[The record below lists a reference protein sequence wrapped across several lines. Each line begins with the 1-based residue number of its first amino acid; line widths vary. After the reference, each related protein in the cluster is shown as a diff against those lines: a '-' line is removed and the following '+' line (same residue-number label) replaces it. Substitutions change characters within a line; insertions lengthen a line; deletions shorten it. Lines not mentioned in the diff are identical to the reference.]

1 MSVKVNDVGIDFS
14 GADID
19 PHDAA
24 LAGAKFM
31 LRYSAGMG
39 FDAPK
44 CQFKLCGHG
53 EIAAAVKAGLD
64 FIANSEFYESRVT
77 EGAHAGAADGNADL
91 HFWKAR
97 GLAKGASI
105 YVSWD
110 AAPVHNL
117 FNGVAEYLKAYN
129 HALAGYYHV
138 DLYAGDDALR
148 EMRKRGLIRYGWR
161 PNAGSWSNDPHGN
174 FYQPPHHGLQLAD
187 KIRSLS
193 PAHIWQNG
201 NYWFHKGADENLIL
215 RTPVGSHLEAIHGI
229 PQPAPATAAHPSPAP
244 HPAPTPAAHPGPAPI
259 PAPVPH
265 PAPDGHH
272 PDVTVKQGDTLT
284 GIALRYPEP
293 NITAHSIAMA
303 NLDRHPSLSNNPDHI
318 EVGWVLRIR

>member
-1 MSVKVNDVGIDFS
+1 MPRVS
-14 GADID
+14 
-19 PHDAA
+19 
-24 LAGAKFM
+24 AKFM

-53 EIAAAVKAGLD
+53 EIAAAVKAGLG
-64 FIANSEFYESRVT
+64 FIANSEFHESRVT
-77 EGAHAGAADGNADL
+77 EGAHAGAADGQADL
-91 HFWKAR
+91 HFWKVR

-105 YVSWD
+105 YCSWD
-110 AAPVHNL
+110 DAPLHHL
-117 FNGVAEYLKAYN
+117 FDGVAAYLKAYN
-129 HALAGYYHV
+129 HALGGYYHV

-161 PNAGSWSNDPHGN
+161 PNAGAWSNDPKGH

-215 RTPVGSHLEAIHGI
+215 RIPVGSHLEAKHGI
-229 PQPAPATAAHPSPAP
+229 PQPHPTPTPHPPRAP
-244 HPAPTPAAHPGPAPI
+244 HPTPAPSPP
-259 PAPVPH
+259 
-265 PAPDGHH
+265 PDGQH
-272 PDVTVKQGDTLT
+272 PDVTVKDGDTLI

-303 NLDRHPSLSNNPDHI
+303 NLNRHPTLRDNPDHI
-318 EVGWVLRIR
+318 VVGWALRIR